1 MGIIKYK
8 KMKKITP
15 PKVKLLATGTELEV
29 KQMQSKA
36 GDLLPKHLAN
46 VESILFI
53 HEGEIILHIHD
64 EGKIL
69 KSGEAFI
76 IPSETTHQIEGITDF
91 KGVHFMPK
99 NIKFQFIN

>member
-1 MGIIKYK
+1 
-8 KMKKITP
+8 MKKITP
-15 PKVKLLATGTELEV
+15 PKVRLLASGIELEA

-53 HEGEIILHIHD
+53 HEGEVILHIHD
-64 EGKIL
+64 EDKIL

-76 IPSETTHQIEGITDF
+76 IPAETIHQIEVVVDF
-91 KGVHFMPK
+91 KGLHFMPK
-99 NIKFQFIN
+99 NIKFKFFN

>member
-1 MGIIKYK
+1 
-8 KMKKITP
+8 MKKITP
-15 PKVKLLATGTELEV
+15 PKVKLLASGIELEA
-29 KQMQSKA
+29 KQMQAKA

-53 HEGEIILHIHD
+53 HEGEVILHIHD

-69 KSGEAFI
+69 KYGESFI
-76 IPSETTHQIEGITDF
+76 IPAETTHQIEVISDL

-99 NIKFQFIN
+99 NIKFQFFN